1 VAARR
6 FKRGLTLPW
15 ERRADALR
23 AAFQNA
29 RWKLVVLV
37 VAVLAV
43 GWVIYRAADQHVK
56 IRETRA
62 AIADVHRA
70 IEEFRRDTGRCPD
83 EASELTRPPRSGRRY
98 LREIPPDGWGN
109 ELFVQCPA
117 RFDPGGADVV
127 SAGPSGDFFDDDNVR

>member
-1 VAARR
+1 MAGRR

-23 AAFQNA
+23 AAFSNM
-29 RWKLVVLV
+29 RWKLALVVAAVLV
-37 VAVLAV
+37 VA
-43 GWVIYRAADQHVK
+43 WVVYRAGDHHVRL
-56 IRETRA
+56 RETQA

-70 IEEFRRDTGRCPD
+70 IEEFRRDNGRCPED
-83 EASELTRPPRSGRRY
+83 AAELTRPPRSGRRY
-98 LREIPPDGWGN
+98 MREIPPDGWGN

-117 RFDPGGADVV
+117 RFDPHGADVV

>member
-70 IEEFRRDTGRCPD
+70 IAAICARSRPTAGATSSSCSARRGSIPAERTWCP
-83 EASELTRPPRSGRRY
+83 P
-98 LREIPPDGWGN
+98 
-109 ELFVQCPA
+109 
-117 RFDPGGADVV
+117 
-127 SAGPSGDFFDDDNVR
+127 VRAATFSTTTT